1 MCGAVSGRRA
11 GDDSAAGDS
20 VVIATWPAPSRRCDV
35 LVAGGGPGGLI
46 AARELLARDRGLSV
60 MLLERDRAIGAPVRC
75 GEGVGS
81 GGLSEF
87 IDPVSA
93 PWVSRKITK
102 VIFWAPDGT
111 EVRVAEGDVGY
122 VLDRTRFEPALAAEA
137 GRAGAEILIGTE
149 ATGLKRDGDGWL
161 VAVRGAAREYVV
173 RTRLVIAADGVDGMV
188 ARWAG
193 LDTRVPSRDM
203 ESCAQYLMTNVN
215 VDQDA
220 IYLHF
225 GNNVAPGGY
234 AWVFPKGGDSA
245 NIGLGVVALRAGG
258 RNARQW
264 LDQYAQSYF
273 PTGIRVSYTVGGV
286 IVHPTIKRTVTDGLI
301 TVGDAAHMINPLSGG
316 GIVNAMKAGRL
327 AAEVGAAA
335 LAAGDTSAARLER
348 YHREWM
354 DMLGDD
360 HIRFHRLKD
369 ALSKF
374 DDAFFDDLAR
384 TVNTIASEK
393 RTLRRIF
400 GSALMHHPT
409 LLPVVAKYFV

>member
-1 MCGAVSGRRA
+1 MCA
-11 GDDSAAGDS
+11 
-20 VVIATWPAPSRRCDV
+20 APSRRCDV
-35 LVAGGGPGGLI
+35 LVVGGGPGGLV
-46 AARELLARDRGLSV
+46 AARELVARDRGLSV

-87 IDPVSA
+87 IDPAGA

-149 ATGLKRDGDGWL
+149 ATALERDGDGWL
-161 VAVRGAAREYVV
+161 VALRDAAREYVV
-173 RTRLVIAADGVDGMV
+173 RTRLIIAADGVEGMV
-188 ARWAG
+188 ARWAV

-203 ESCAQYLMTNVN
+203 ESCAQYLTTNVN

-225 GNNVAPGGY
+225 GNNIAPGGY
-234 AWVFPKGGDSA
+234 AWVFPKGEGSA
-245 NIGLGVVALRAGG
+245 NIGLGVVALRAGE

-264 LDQYAQSYF
+264 LDAYARSYF
-273 PTGIRVSYTVGGV
+273 PTGIRVSSTVGGV

-327 AAEVGAAA
+327 AAEVGAGA
-335 LAAGDTSAARLER
+335 LAAGDTSAARLSR
-348 YHREWM
+348 YHDAWM
-354 DMLGDD
+354 EMLGDD

-374 DDAFFDDLAR
+374 DDAFFDTLAR
-384 TVNTIASEK
+384 TVNSIAYEK

-400 GSALMHHPT
+400 GSALMHHPA

>member
-1 MCGAVSGRRA
+1 MSGARASGA
-11 GDDSAAGDS
+11 GPGAD
-20 VVIATWPAPSRRCDV
+20 WPTPSPRCDV
-35 LVAGGGPGGLI
+35 LVVGGGPGGLI
-46 AARELLARDRGLSV
+46 AARQLMARDRGLSV
-60 MLLERDRAIGAPVRC
+60 VLLERDRAIGAPVRC

-81 GGLSEF
+81 AGLSEF
-87 IDPVSA
+87 LHPTDA
-93 PWVSRKITK
+93 PWVSRRITK

-137 GRAGAEILIGTE
+137 GRAGAEILIGSE
-149 ATGLKRDGDGWL
+149 ATGLRRDGDEWL
-161 VAVRGAAREYVV
+161 VGVRGPSREYVV
-173 RTRLVIAADGVDGMV
+173 RARLVIAADGVDGMV

-203 ESCAQYLMTNVN
+203 ESCAQYLMTNVD

-225 GNNVAPGGY
+225 GDNIAPGGY

-258 RNARQW
+258 RNARAW
-264 LDQYAQSYF
+264 LDDYAQSFF
-273 PTGIRVSYTVGGV
+273 PTGIRVSCTVGGV
-286 IVHPTIKRTVTDGLI
+286 IVHPTIRRTVLDGLI

-327 AAEVGAAA
+327 AADVGVEA
-335 LAAGDTSAARLER
+335 LAARDTSSARLGR

-354 DMLGDD
+354 EMLGDD

-374 DDAFFDDLAR
+374 DDAFFDNLAR
-384 TVNTIASEK
+384 TVNKIAYEK
-393 RTLRRIF
+393 RTLGRIF
-400 GSALMHHPT
+400 GSALLHHPT

>member
-1 MCGAVSGRRA
+1 MT
-11 GDDSAAGDS
+11 
-20 VVIATWPAPSRRCDV
+20 ATNRCDV
-35 LVAGGGPGGLI
+35 LVVGGGPAGLI
-46 AARELLARDRGLSV
+46 AGRELLARDRALSV
-60 MLLERDRAIGAPVRC
+60 VLLERDRAIGSPVRC

-87 IDPVSA
+87 IDPTRAS
-93 PWVSRKITK
+93 WVSRRITK
-102 VIFWAPDGT
+102 VIFWAPNGT

-122 VLDRTRFEPALAAEA
+122 ILDRSRFEPALAAEA
-137 GRAGAEILIGTE
+137 GLAGAEILVGTE
-149 ATGLKRDGDGWL
+149 ATGLRRDGDGWL
-161 VAVRGAAREYVV
+161 VAVRGAAGERSI
-173 RTRLVIAADGVDGMV
+173 RARLVIAADGVDGMV

-193 LDTRVPSRDM
+193 IDTRVPSRDM
-203 ESCAQYLMTNVN
+203 ESCAQYLMTNVA

-225 GNNVAPGGY
+225 GQNVAPGGY

-264 LDQYAQSYF
+264 LDDYARSYF
-273 PTGIRVSYTVGGV
+273 PTGVKVGYTVGGV
-286 IVHPTIKRTVTDGLI
+286 IVHPTIKRTVTDALI
-301 TVGDAAHMINPLSGG
+301 TCGDAAHMINPLSGG

-327 AAEVGAAA
+327 AAEVGASA
-335 LAAGDTSAARLER
+335 LAAHDTSAARLQR
-348 YHREWM
+348 YHAAWM
-354 DMLGDD
+354 AMLGDD
-360 HIRFHRLKD
+360 HVRFHRLKD

-374 DDAFFDDLAR
+374 DDAFFDNLAN
-384 TVNTIASEK
+384 TVNGIAQDK